1 MVDVPALLSIRLSR
15 KYQLKK
21 RKRNESAQWSANVDV
36 SLSGDLSLTDSCKRK
51 SSDMNDQAN
60 RKTIK
65 IHRGEN
71 GNERGAEQHGSD
83 GLPITFREG
92 EEGDNDDGDEDEDE
106 INDSEDE
113 RLDDSAILNRSDPSK
128 NNAITSISKPS
139 KSTAADGNIN
149 STVSDNRKDEDDM
162 EGDDN
167 NDDEVDNEDN
177 GVINSSE
184 PSVELAGPHGGLEWN
199 QNPDSR
205 RNMDKVEV
213 TTGLTYSFIAMIT
226 MMVSTVQNIRFLFDA
241 TIFALIFTHFFSFLP
256 PISSAIVRVGNFRLH
271 GAIHCLNFNAFCS
284 SVFICLLLV
293 IVIVIVCSCCIN
305 KCFKCNLFI
314 LFVLFSV

>member
-36 SLSGDLSLTDSCKRK
+36 SLSGDVSLTDSCKRK
-51 SSDMNDQAN
+51 SSDMNDLAN

-71 GNERGAEQHGSD
+71 GNERGAPQHGLD

-92 EEGDNDDGDEDEDE
+92 EEDNDDGDEDDNED
-106 INDSEDE
+106 NDSEDE
-113 RLDDSAILNRSDPSK
+113 RLDDSAIFKKSDSSK
-128 NNAITSISKPS
+128 NISKAS
-139 KSTAADGNIN
+139 NSTTADGHITFN
-149 STVSDNRKDEDDM
+149 VSDNRKDEDDI

-167 NDDEVDNEDN
+167 NDNEDIDEDY
-177 GVINSSE
+177 GVINSSI
-184 PSVELAGPHGGLEWN
+184 PSVELAVPHGGLEWN

-226 MMVSTVQNIRFLFDA
+226 MMVSTVE
-241 TIFALIFTHFFSFLP
+241 
-256 PISSAIVRVGNFRLH
+256 
-271 GAIHCLNFNAFCS
+271 
-284 SVFICLLLV
+284 
-293 IVIVIVCSCCIN
+293 
-305 KCFKCNLFI
+305 
-314 LFVLFSV
+314 